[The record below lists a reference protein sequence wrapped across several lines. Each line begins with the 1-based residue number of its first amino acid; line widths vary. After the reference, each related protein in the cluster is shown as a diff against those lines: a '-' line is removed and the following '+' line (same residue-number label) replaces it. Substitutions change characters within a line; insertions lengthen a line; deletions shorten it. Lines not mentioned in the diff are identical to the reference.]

1 MTATVLTTALATPA
15 SATATATANA
25 TAPATDPRTATRGEH
40 RATQRAIDAEVGNG
54 VLGVLAVARKGRE
67 TWSGHAGTAD
77 LETGAPRRSEERYRV
92 GSITKTFVATVM
104 LQLEA
109 EGRLRLD
116 DTVDRWLPGL
126 VRGNGHDGRR
136 ITLRQIL
143 GHTSGISSYTEDPGF
158 QRTVFGTDFLRHRY
172 DTWTPRQI
180 VELAMTH
187 RPDFPPGSGWH
198 YSDTNYILAGMVID
212 KATGHSYAHEIEHR
226 ILRPLGLNSTELPG
240 TEARIPEPSGRAY
253 SKLTGTLGGRPEPGS
268 VTYDVTDL
276 NPSLAGAAGEIVA
289 TARDLNRFYQALLS
303 GKLLRPRQLKEM
315 TTTVPVG
322 AGSNVF
328 YGLGLMKL
336 TTPCGDL
343 WGHSGGIH
351 GSSSQTLTTA
361 NGEHALSIN
370 FNSDWSGTFDR
381 IVEAE
386 FCGT

>member
-1 MTATVLTTALATPA
+1 MAALTATLLTTALATPA
-15 SATATATANA
+15 SATVTATE
-25 TAPATDPRTATRGEH
+25 PRTAPQGEH

-54 VLGVLAVARKGRE
+54 VLGVIAVARKGRD
-67 TWSGHAGTAD
+67 TWTGQAGTAD
-77 LETGAPRRSEERYRV
+77 LQSGAPRRSEDRYRV

-109 EGRLRLD
+109 EGRLGLD

-126 VRGNGHDGRR
+126 VRGNGHDGRQ

-143 GHTSGISSYTEDPGF
+143 GHTSGISSYTEDPDF
-158 QRTVFGTDFLRHRY
+158 QRSAFGTDFLRHRY
-172 DTWTPRQI
+172 DTWTPRKI

-198 YSDTNYILAGMVID
+198 YSDTNYILAGMVIN
-212 KATGHSYAHEIEHR
+212 KATGHSYAQEIERR
-226 ILRPLGLNSTELPG
+226 ILRPLRLNATELPG
-240 TEARIPEPSGRAY
+240 TETRIPKPSGRAY

-289 TARDLNRFYQALLS
+289 TAEDLNRFYRALLL
-303 GKLLRPRQLKEM
+303 GKLLGPRQLKEM

-322 AGSNVF
+322 AGSNVS

-343 WGHSGGIH
+343 WGHSGGIQ

-370 FNSDWSGTFDR
+370 FNSDWSGTFDH